1 MKNANE
7 WNEKMQMNGWKKKAM
22 TSNHAQNIFF
32 PFLWS
37 IHRNAFQMRN

>member
-1 MKNANE
+1 
-7 WNEKMQMNGWKKKAM
+7 MQMNGMKNADEWMKKKAM

-32 PFLWS
+32 PFLWN

>member
-1 MKNANE
+1 
-7 WNEKMQMNGWKKKAM
+7 MQMNGMKNADEWMEKKAM